1 VPTLDIQKIND
12 RMNIEKIVI
21 QNFKSLDKFEIK
33 LNKELN
39 IIVGDNEAGKSTLL
53 EAINLVLTGQL
64 NGKNINYEI
73 SPFLFSKVVVN
84 DYLVKLKANQNPELP
99 SILIEAYLYNK
110 PEFARL
116 KGSNN
121 TKNEDTFGVY
131 LKIEFNE
138 DFKDVYSNYISD
150 PVKITTLPTEYYV
163 ARLYS
168 FANNLITPRNIELT
182 STLIDTT
189 TIKLQNGADYYLQR
203 IIEES
208 LDHKERI
215 GLSLAFRNLKE
226 SFKEQ
231 EALKVIND
239 KLKANKGDIT
249 NKDLSVSIDI
259 SQKSSWENNLTSY
272 IDEIPF
278 QFSGKGEQNFIKM
291 LLALDKNV
299 TKSDVILIEEP
310 ENHLSFS
317 TMNSLIKKMAEK
329 CKNKQIIITTHSTFV
344 LNKLGLD
351 NLILWGEDKQTMSL
365 KDLKPDTQDYFK
377 KLAGYDTLRLVLSKK
392 SILVEGPSDELIV
405 QKAYFIAKGKLPIE
419 DGIDTISVKGLSFKR
434 FLEIAKL
441 LKKQVS
447 VVTDNDGNHKKK
459 IEDKYVDYIGIPNIK
474 ICYDKND
481 LLNTLE
487 PQIADC
493 NDLATLNKIFNS
505 TIQDKQEMIEYMID
519 NKTECALSIF
529 NTQELFEA
537 PSYVKQSF

>member
-1 VPTLDIQKIND
+1 
-12 RMNIEKIVI
+12 MNIDRIII
-21 QNFKSLDKFEIK
+21 QNFKTLHKFEIS

-39 IIVGDNEAGKSTLL
+39 IIVGDNEAGKSSLL

-64 NGKNINYEI
+64 NGRNINYEI
-73 SPFLFSKVVVN
+73 SPFLFSKIVVD
-84 DYLVKLKANQNPELP
+84 DYLRKLKSGENPELP
-99 SILIEAYLYNK
+99 FIFIEVYLYNK
-110 PEFARL
+110 PEFVKF

-121 TKNEDTFGVY
+121 SKKEDTYGVY

-138 DFKDVYSNYISD
+138 DYKDEYIKYISD
-150 PVKITTLPTEYYV
+150 PSKITTLPTEYY
-163 ARLYS
+163 AAKLYD
-168 FANNLITPRNIELT
+168 FANKIITPRNLELS

-189 TIKLQNGADYYLQR
+189 TIKLQNGADYYLQK

-208 LDHKERI
+208 LDIKERT

-231 EALKVIND
+231 DSLKTINE
-239 KLKANKGDIT
+239 KLKKNKGDIT

-278 QFSGKGEQNFIKM
+278 QFSGKGEQNIIKM
-291 LLALDKNV
+291 LLALDKNIS
-299 TKSDVILIEEP
+299 KSDVILIEEP
-310 ENHLSFS
+310 ENHLSFT
-317 TMNSLIKKMAEK
+317 TMNALIKKMAEK
-329 CKNKQIIITTHSTFV
+329 CKDKQIIITTHSTFV

-351 NLILWGEDKQTMSL
+351 NLILWGDDRKTMSL

-405 QKAYFIAKGKLPIE
+405 QKAYYIEKKKLPIE

-447 VVTDNDGNHKKK
+447 VVTDNDGDHKKK
-459 IEDKYVDYIGIPNIK
+459 IEAKYVDYIGIATIN
-474 ICYDKND
+474 ICYDKD
-481 LLNTLE
+481 DSLKTLE
-487 PQIADC
+487 PQIVAC
-493 NDLATLNKIFNS
+493 NDIAKLNKIFN
-505 TIQDKQEMIEYMID
+505 TNIQDKQEMIDYMID

-529 NTQELFEA
+529 NTTETFEA
-537 PSYVKQSF
+537 PEYVKKSFQ

>member
-1 VPTLDIQKIND
+1 MNVQKVI
-12 RMNIEKIVI
+12 I
-21 QNFKSLDKFEIK
+21 QNFKTLRNFEIT

-64 NGKNINYEI
+64 NGRNINYEI
-73 SPFLFSKVVVN
+73 SPFLFSKSVV
-84 DYLVKLKANQNPELP
+84 DEYLTKLKAGSNPSLP
-99 SILIEAYLYNK
+99 TILIEIYLHNK
-110 PEFARL
+110 PEFVKL
-116 KGSNN
+116 KGANN
-121 TKNEDTFGVY
+121 SKSEDTYGVY

-138 DFKDVYSNYISD
+138 DYKDEYSKYISD
-150 PVKITTLPTEYYV
+150 PTNTTTLPTEYYT
-163 ARLYS
+163 ARLYD
-168 FANNLITPRNIELT
+168 FANKLITPRSVELY

-208 LDHKERI
+208 LDIKERT

-231 EALKVIND
+231 NSLKAIND
-239 KLKANKGDIT
+239 KLKTNKGEIT

-272 IDEIPF
+272 IDDIPF

-291 LLALDKNV
+291 LLALDKNII
-299 TKSDVILIEEP
+299 KSDVILIEEP

-317 TMNSLIKKMAEK
+317 TMNALIKKMAEK
-329 CKNKQIIITTHSTFV
+329 CKDKQIIITTHSTYV

-351 NLILWGEDKQTMSL
+351 NLILWGEDKKTMSL

-405 QKAYFIAKGKLPIE
+405 QKAYYLSKGKLPIE

-441 LKKQVS
+441 LKKEVS
-447 VVTDNDGNHKKK
+447 VVTDNDGDYIKKVEK
-459 IEDKYVDYIGIPNIK
+459 KYEDYIGVSNIK
-474 ICYDKND
+474 ICYDKD
-481 LLNTLE
+481 DTLRTLE
-487 PQIADC
+487 PQLVAC
-493 NDLATLNKIFNS
+493 NDLESLNKIFK
-505 TIQDKQEMIEYMID
+505 TTLLDKQAMVEFMID

-529 NTQELFEA
+529 NTTETFEF
-537 PSYVKQSF
+537 PSYVKQSFQ

>member
-1 VPTLDIQKIND
+1 
-12 RMNIEKIVI
+12 MNIDKIVI
-21 QNFKSLDKFEIK
+21 QNFKALDKFEIK

-64 NGKNINYEI
+64 NGRNINYEI
-73 SPFLFSKVVVN
+73 SPFLFSKVVVD
-84 DYLVKLKANQNPELP
+84 DYLSKLKAGQNPELP
-99 SILIEAYLYNK
+99 SIIIEAYLYNK
-110 PEFARL
+110 PEFAMFKGTNNL
-116 KGSNN
+116 KR
-121 TKNEDTFGVY
+121 EDTFGVC

-138 DFKDVYSNYISD
+138 DFKDAYSKYIVD
-150 PVKITTLPTEYYV
+150 PTKITTIPTEYYV

-168 FANNLITPRNIELT
+168 FANNLITARNLELT
-182 STLIDTT
+182 SILIDTT

-208 LDHKERI
+208 LDIKERT

-231 EALKVIND
+231 EALKAIND

-272 IDEIPF
+272 VDDIPF

-299 TKSDVILIEEP
+299 TKSDIILIEEP

-317 TMNSLIKKMAEK
+317 TMNSLIRKMAEK
-329 CKNKQIIITTHSTFV
+329 CEDKQIIITTHSTFV

-351 NLILWGEDKQTMSL
+351 NLILWGENKKTMNL
-365 KDLKPDTQDYFK
+365 KDLNPDTQDYFK

-405 QKAYFIAKGKLPIE
+405 QKAYHIAKNKLPIE

-447 VVTDNDGNHKKK
+447 VVADNDGNHKKK
-459 IEDKYVDYIGIPNIK
+459 IEDRYVDYIGETNIK
-474 ICYDKND
+474 ICYDTDD

-487 PQIADC
+487 PQIVNC
-493 NDLATLNKIFNS
+493 NDLSTLNKIFKTS
-505 TIQDKQEMIEYMID
+505 IHDKQEMIDYMID

-529 NTQELFEA
+529 NTTETFEA
-537 PSYVKQSF
+537 PEYVKQSFQ